1 MTFEDV
7 LIRPVL
13 SEKATA
19 LREQNK
25 YTFIVASSATK
36 IQIKEAV
43 RKLFNV
49 KVENEVITE
58 SYYSQERAGNLQY
71 LSNVSTKVLTGLNIG
86 ASSWEHSKALPY
98 YQPLI
103 NAFLDYGLA
112 QVTYT
117 I

>member
-25 YTFIVASSATK
+25 YTFIVAPSATK

-49 KVENEVITE
+49 KVVDCTTINVMGKIKRLRGKPGRSA
-58 SYYSQERAGNLQY
+58 SYKKAIVKLAPGE
-71 LSNVSTKVLTGLNIG
+71 TIKVFEGI
-86 ASSWEHSKALPY
+86 
-98 YQPLI
+98 
-103 NAFLDYGLA
+103 
-112 QVTYT
+112 
-117 I
+117 